1 MSFIKELKRRNVF
14 RVGAAYVVVAWLIAQ
29 VSDLVLANFGAPDWV
44 IKTVLYLLAAG
55 LPVAVILA
63 WAFELTPEGI
73 KLDKVVDTGKTGRH
87 ARGIIN
93 RSDSAEQELFADG
106 LTEEIINSL
115 ARTPDLDVASSVSS
129 FTHKGSSEDVRTIA
143 EALGVGH
150 ILEGSIQRSGDIL
163 RVRVRLIRASDGFD
177 VWSDTY
183 DRPFSDVIAIQ
194 EDIAIQIARALETAM
209 DPVALAAMVSSGTH
223 SVPAYE
229 AYLNGLALRTR
240 AYQNMDPALMIESA
254 RQFAIAAEADSQFTL
269 AHYYGAEYWRI
280 QALRNDPLS
289 VVDDLSFDEMRRRFN
304 DAISK
309 AIEFEN
315 DSAVK
320 AWYVAMQARFNLDYQ
335 RALRQLN
342 EYLKLRPGDEDAF
355 AEKLH
360 IMRILKMYDEGVRLA
375 LQYVE
380 GDVKPNRATYQFI
393 QSMFYSSDPTI
404 TAEFTK
410 VILNQIPDD
419 VFLVYQAHK
428 ALLWAMDTEPAR
440 SLVPK
445 ILSGNFPVR
454 TKALAQ
460 LRQACAE
467 GRIADARLHHSQ
479 VIENT
484 ENLAAIWLAHKIIGN
499 DDAAADVLREYDA
512 QDRLEELG
520 GILHY
525 GELDPTILP
534 NLMMRL
540 AGQGIENGKVFEIPF
555 RCSR

>member
-87 ARGIIN
+87 ARGRKLDFVIIGALVLALSYFVWESRLSGVGVSSIDRSIAVLPIIN

-342 EYLKLRPGDEDAF
+342 
-355 AEKLH
+355 
-360 IMRILKMYDEGVRLA
+360 
-375 LQYVE
+375 
-380 GDVKPNRATYQFI
+380 
-393 QSMFYSSDPTI
+393 
-404 TAEFTK
+404 
-410 VILNQIPDD
+410 
-419 VFLVYQAHK
+419 
-428 ALLWAMDTEPAR
+428 
-440 SLVPK
+440 
-445 ILSGNFPVR
+445 
-454 TKALAQ
+454 
-460 LRQACAE
+460 
-467 GRIADARLHHSQ
+467 
-479 VIENT
+479 IEN
-484 ENLAAIWLAHKIIGN
+484 
-499 DDAAADVLREYDA
+499 V
-512 QDRLEELG
+512 
-520 GILHY
+520 
-525 GELDPTILP
+525 
-534 NLMMRL
+534 
-540 AGQGIENGKVFEIPF
+540 
-555 RCSR
+555 